1 MGKNKEEFKNF
12 MNVKKLLL
20 IILFTLCIL
29 IFLKD
34 YNNIHTIIGKNI
46 QDYEEKLSL
55 KTIKCSNSSPKWM
68 KKSLKLIIS
77 DQKILTNQIA
87 YIDSNQKLH
96 TCLSGW
102 KNGFIFREDLS
113 NNTRF
118 RYASLTKVI
127 THHAILKLIEMG
139 QINKD
144 DFLIKYFKELNN
156 ENFLDERVTTI
167 TIENLLEHRSG
178 FDHTKSLD
186 PIVQFSHR
194 SWCPYN
200 IKKLSNINLD
210 FDPNQYYRYDNRNTC
225 LLSLVLERVTDESFQ
240 DYISEN
246 YSLSAKN
253 INFISGPFEK
263 DEVSYDYRTNTAWSN
278 SYYKNLDFNT
288 LAAVGGLS
296 GNASQFA
303 TLILELINSKA
314 HDFFNSS
321 YNAQKSCEF
330 NSFKTC
336 NGYLFRSYQRN
347 RVSPKMYYRNGSLA
361 AATSLL
367 AVTENNEIVVWL
379 GNASIPQSEVDK
391 NSLDLFLHNELI
403 PTAKH

>member
-1 MGKNKEEFKNF
+1 
-12 MNVKKLLL
+12 MNVKILLL
-20 IILFTLCIL
+20 ITLSTLCL
-29 IFLKD
+29 VVFSKN
-34 YNNIHTIIGKNI
+34 YNNIHSRIGKII
-46 QDYEEKLSL
+46 QESEVKLSL
-55 KTIKCSNSSPKWM
+55 KTINCSNDSPKWM
-68 KKSLKLIIS
+68 KKSLEFIIS

-102 KNGFIFREDLS
+102 KKGFIFRENLS
-113 NNTRF
+113 NDTRF

-127 THHAILKLIEMG
+127 THHAILKLIETG

-144 DFLIKYFKELNN
+144 EFLVKYFKELNN
-156 ENFLDERVTTI
+156 ENFLDKRVATI

-178 FDHTKSLD
+178 FDHTKSID
-186 PIVQFSHR
+186 PIVKFNHR
-194 SWCPYN
+194 SWCPYKIKELTN
-200 IKKLSNINLD
+200 IPLD

-225 LLSLVLERVTDESFQ
+225 LLSLVLERVTGESFQ
-240 DYISEN
+240 EYIRKN

-253 INFISGPFEK
+253 IKFISGSFEN
-263 DEVSYDYRTNTAWSN
+263 DEVSYDYRNNAAWSN
-278 SYYKNLDFNT
+278 TYYKNLDFNT

-303 TLILELINSKA
+303 ALIQELINSKT

-321 YNAQKSCEF
+321 HNAQRSCEF

-347 RVSPKMYYRNGSLA
+347 NFSPKMYYRNGSLA

-379 GNASIPQSEVDK
+379 GNASIPQPEADK
-391 NSLDLFLHNELI
+391 NSLDLLLYNELI
-403 PTAKH
+403 PTTNH